1 MKYLK
6 YFQSQKYDREK
17 YNCWDF
23 VRDIFKDEQGKEL
36 PALPI
41 MTDEESVT
49 FLQSNINYKI
59 LQEPKKGCLIFFQV
73 GKINHVGYCI
83 NNKEFIHNGNI
94 GITIQKIPKK
104 AIFYEVIID
113 D

>member
-6 YFQSQKYDREK
+6 YFQSQKYNREDN
-17 YNCWDF
+17 NCWTF
-23 VRDIFKDEQGKEL
+23 VRDIFLDEQGKEL

-59 LQEPKKGCLIFFQV
+59 LQEPQKGCLIFFQV

-83 NNKEFIHNGNI
+83 NNKEFIHKNKLGINI
-94 GITIQKIPKK
+94 DKIMPR